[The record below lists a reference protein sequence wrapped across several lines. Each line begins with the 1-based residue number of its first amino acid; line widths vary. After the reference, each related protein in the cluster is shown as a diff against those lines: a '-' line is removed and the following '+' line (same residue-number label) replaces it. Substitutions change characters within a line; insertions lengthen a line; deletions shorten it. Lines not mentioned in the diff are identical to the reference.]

1 MSCEIAGRFSEAA
14 LPMHVTHSVF
24 LSIASHPHPS
34 QSSELE
40 QEGCGVWGRGCPSE
54 DSDSRHHGKRIED
67 DAPNGRQSPFE
78 KNTKSYQN
86 GLKRRQALLARSKM
100 VREGR
105 SSRERG
111 RGRDI
116 ALESEGEVALSR
128 ERVELKRARE
138 RARYSS

>member
-14 LPMHVTHSVF
+14 LPMHVTHSVS

-40 QEGCGVWGRGCPSE
+40 QEGGGVWGRGCPSE
-54 DSDSRHHGKRIED
+54 DSDCMHHGNRIEE
-67 DAPNGRQSPFE
+67 APNGRQSPFE
-78 KNTKSYQN
+78 KSTKSYEN

-105 SSRERG
+105 SEGERG

-116 ALESEGEVALSR
+116 VL
-128 ERVELKRARE
+128 
-138 RARYSS
+138 